1 MTRNE
6 MKDLVEQLHRVW
18 STGELSAIP
27 EIYAPDF
34 IGHFPAASPLGELR
48 GHSGVRGAIESVR
61 GAFPDWTET
70 IEDIVIEGD
79 KAVTRYEGAGVH
91 KGAFFDMAPTGELV
105 RTEEISIFRVQN
117 GLFVEQWCLIDRRA

>member
-6 MKDLVEQLHRVW
+6 MKDVVERLHRVW
-18 STGELSAIP
+18 NTGELSAIP

-79 KAVTRYEGAGVH
+79 KARLPATREPGSTKERFLIWLPPESWSVRKRYPSFACR
-91 KGAFFDMAPTGELV
+91 MA
-105 RTEEISIFRVQN
+105 SS
-117 GLFVEQWCLIDRRA
+117 

>member
-6 MKDLVEQLHRVW
+6 MKDVVERLHRVW
-18 STGELSAIP
+18 NTGELSTIP

-34 IGHFPAASPLGELR
+34 IGHFPKASPFGELR
-48 GHSGVRGAIESVR
+48 GHSGIRGAIETVR
-61 GAFPDWTET
+61 RAFPDWTET

-79 KAVTRYEGAGVH
+79 KVVTRYKGTGVH
-91 KGAFFDMAPTGELV
+91 RGAFFDLAPTGKSI

-117 GLFVEQWCLIDRRA
+117 GLVAEQWCMIDRWE

>member
-1 MTRNE
+1 MI
-6 MKDLVEQLHRVW
+6 LLALHEVLN
-18 STGELSAIP
+18 ELSAIP

-34 IGHFPAASPLGELR
+34 IGHFPAASPFGELR

-61 GAFPDWTET
+61 RAFPDWTET

-79 KAVTRYEGAGVH
+79 QVVTRYEGTGVH
-91 KGAFFDMAPTGELV
+91 KEAFFSMPPTGKLV

-117 GLFVEQWCLIDRRA
+117 GLVVEQWCLIDRRARIQGHGWAG